1 MKQIKLTVLA
11 LFMGLFSFAQQTNSD
26 AIIGNWYNQEKD
38 AVIEIYKSNSSYS
51 GKIIWMEAPNDE
63 NGKPKL
69 DNLNPNK
76 DLQSRPRM
84 GMEIMYN
91 FNPDENKTWDDGSI
105 YDPKSGKT
113 YSGTITL
120 KDKNTLDLRGYV
132 GLPIFGRTAVWTRK
146 ID

>member
-1 MKQIKLTVLA
+1 MKKINLIVLA

-26 AIIGNWYNQEKD
+26 AIIGSWFNQEKD
-38 AVIEIYKSNSSYS
+38 GVVEIYKSGSTYS
-51 GKIIWMEAPNDE
+51 GKIVWMKTPNDE
-63 NGKPKL
+63 NGNPKV
-69 DNLNPNK
+69 DELNPNK
-76 DLQSRPRM
+76 DLQSRQRM

-91 FNPDENKTWDDGSI
+91 FKLEEDKVWSNGEI

-120 KDKNTLDLRGYV
+120 KDENTLNLRGYV

-146 ID
+146 FD